1 MERFQALLIAQTSI
15 NMIQITRTITPIIM
29 RMSPIVPAGYGIGEY
44 SKTAP
49 ITRRTIASIS
59 RFW

>member
-1 MERFQALLIAQTSI
+1 
-15 NMIQITRTITPIIM
+15 MIQITRTIIPIVM

-44 SKTAP
+44 TKTAP

-59 RFW
+59 RYW

>member
-1 MERFQALLIAQTSI
+1 LERFQALLIAQTSI

-29 RMSPIVPAGYGIGEY
+29 RMSPIIPAGIGIGEY
-44 SKTAP
+44 TKTAP